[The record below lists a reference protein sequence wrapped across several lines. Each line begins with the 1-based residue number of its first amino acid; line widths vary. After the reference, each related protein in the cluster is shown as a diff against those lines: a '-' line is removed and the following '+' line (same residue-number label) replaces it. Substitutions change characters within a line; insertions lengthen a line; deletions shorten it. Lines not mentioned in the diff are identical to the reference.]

1 MKCVFCASEAY
12 SDSWSNQWFVR
23 CNDGKCG
30 AIGPWGKTQKE
41 AESRW
46 NAAFVGVNRKSL
58 TLAKTSISA
67 AQGAGPAAERLAKAT
82 MLRMSGIK

>member
-1 MKCVFCASEAY
+1 MKCVFCDSEAY
-12 SDSWSNQWFVR
+12 SDSWNKQWFVR

-46 NAAFVGVNRKSL
+46 KNVHVDANLKSL
-58 TLAKTSISA
+58 TSVKTPTSD
-67 AQGAGPAAERLAKAT
+67 AQGAGSAAERLANV
-82 MLRMSGIK
+82 